1 MELHIENPKADFL
14 VDNKKGRILRC
25 QFCDYVGKGWTNKGM
40 TCPKCK
46 RDYDWLLAQ
55 DSEE

>member
-14 VDNKKGRILRC
+14 KEDNKGRILRC
-25 QFCDYVGKGWTNKGM
+25 QFCGYVGKGWLNKGM
-40 TCPKCK
+40 TCPKCSK
-46 RDYDWLLAQ
+46 DYDWLLAQ